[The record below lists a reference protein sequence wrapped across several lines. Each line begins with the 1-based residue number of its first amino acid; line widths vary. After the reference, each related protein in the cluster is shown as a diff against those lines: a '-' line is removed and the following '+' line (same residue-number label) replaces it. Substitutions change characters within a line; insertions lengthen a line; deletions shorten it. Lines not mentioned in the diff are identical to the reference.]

1 MFRTYPPLVPPRA
14 SVSFLI
20 ITGVLCGAPASAQE
34 PAPNPPGPYVIDA
47 RGVVSGLPTSDGFL
61 PVVPTDTALPSRGF
75 GFDLGAHVYLFGF
88 GRSRVG
94 VGANVIRVRGRA
106 VSDMATLPSV
116 EGTFTALAPQVS
128 FNFGT
133 EEGWSY
139 LSAGYGTG
147 QVEMTAAPSTAPA
160 RTRDSGRLG
169 SINYGGGAR
178 WFLVAR
184 VAFGFDVRFHRL
196 SAGSATPGATLVA
209 ASVGLS
215 VR

>member
-1 MFRTYPPLVPPRA
+1 MPPRA
-14 SVSFLI
+14 AGSILI
-20 ITGVLCGAPASAQE
+20 IAGVLCGAPASAQE
-34 PAPNPPGPYVIDA
+34 PVSEPPGPYVIDV
-47 RGVVSGLPTSDGFL
+47 RGVVSGLPKSEGF
-61 PVVPTDTALPSRGF
+61 PPTVPTDTVLPSRGF
-75 GFDLGAHVYLFGF
+75 GFDVGAHVYLFSF
-88 GRSRVG
+88 GCSRVG
-94 VGANVIRVRGRA
+94 VGANVVRVRGRA
-106 VSDMATLPSV
+106 VSGVATLPSV

-147 QVEMTAAPSTAPA
+147 QVEMTADPSTSPA

-215 VR
+215 LR